1 VASRQYYA
9 MSVHGMANL
18 MRPASAEF
26 DLFGE
31 PAPGPLEGCPNPK
44 PSPTDKATFGRLAS
58 LYTAFSSDFA
68 SFALQECL
76 SRGHRRIADPFAG
89 MGTLGEA
96 ARVHSLD
103 VTLNDLNPFAVASCC
118 VRTASASQIGRAAET
133 VSSLISLSR
142 GEDDER
148 RFELTVDA
156 LLPAGS
162 LVNDCFQILLGQE
175 SRDVLCCLHILSIA
189 RIVMHKKLRG
199 SNPTW
204 TKRSPGSAAID
215 GDFESAVDAGIKSL
229 IAYSAQLPPLA
240 NDFSVQLSNRDV
252 AKLEWAEGSID
263 AIVTSPP
270 YPNRTDYIRHYLPAA
285 ELLLGGNREAE
296 RRLREAQIGTPLI
309 RPEHDGMEL
318 PGSVE
323 ALVERVRTHRS
334 YASER
339 YYAKGFRYYFEDMSR
354 VLARFA
360 SWLAPDGIVM
370 LVVQDTYYKEIL
382 VSVADLLGDIA
393 QVHGL
398 NLVGVE
404 RFKVRNAMSRLSPHS
419 RATLP
424 KPQLAETVMLLSKRQ

>member
-1 VASRQYYA
+1 MASR
-9 MSVHGMANL
+9 
-18 MRPASAEF
+18 MRPVAAEF

-31 PAPGPLEGCPNPK
+31 PTPGPLEGCPNPK
-44 PSPTDKATFGRLAS
+44 PSPTDKATYGRLAS

-96 ARVHSLD
+96 ARAHSLELK
-103 VTLNDLNPFAVASCC
+103 LNDLNPFAVASSC
-118 VRTASASQIGRAAET
+118 VRTASASQISRAVET
-133 VSSLISLSR
+133 VRSLISLSR
-142 GEDDER
+142 GEDDEQ
-148 RFELTVDA
+148 RFALTVGA

-162 LVNDCFQILLGQE
+162 TVSDCFKSPLGE
-175 SRDVLCCLHILSIA
+175 AATDILCCLHILSVA

-204 TKRSPGSAAID
+204 TKRSPGSSAID

-229 IAYSAQLPPLA
+229 IAYAAQLPHLA
-240 NDFSVQLSNRDV
+240 DGFSVQLSNRDV
-252 AKLEWAEGSID
+252 AELEWSAGSVD

-285 ELLLGGNREAE
+285 ELLLGGNQEAE
-296 RRLREAQIGTPLI
+296 RRLREIQIGTPLI
-309 RPEHDGMEL
+309 RPEHVGMEL
-318 PGSVE
+318 PRSVE
-323 ALVERVRTHRS
+323 TLIERVRTHRS

-354 VLARFA
+354 VLAGF
-360 SWLAPDGIVM
+360 SGWLAPNGIAM

-393 QVHGL
+393 RVHGL
-398 NLVGVE
+398 NVVGVE
-404 RFKVRNAMSRLSPHS
+404 RFKVRNALSRLSPHS

-424 KPQLAETVMLLSKRQ
+424 KPQLAETVMLLSKPQ

>member
-1 VASRQYYA
+1 
-9 MSVHGMANL
+9 
-18 MRPASAEF
+18 MRPAAAEI
-26 DLFGE
+26 DLFGK
-31 PAPGPLEGCPNPK
+31 PRPGPLEGCPNPK
-44 PSPTDKATFGRLAS
+44 PSPADKASFGRLAS

-76 SRGHRRIADPFAG
+76 SRGHKRIVDPFAG

-96 ARVHSLD
+96 ARAHSVDL
-103 VTLNDLNPFAVASCC
+103 TLNDLNPFAVASCC
-118 VRTASASQIGRAAET
+118 VRTASTSQIHHAAET
-133 VSSLISLSR
+133 VRLLTPLSR

-156 LLPAGS
+156 LLPTGS
-162 LVNDCFQILLGQE
+162 TVGDCFKTPVGDAT
-175 SRDVLCCLHILSIA
+175 RHVLCCLHILSVA

-204 TKRSPGSAAID
+204 TKRSAGNAPLD

-229 IAYSAQLPPLA
+229 TAYSAQLSPLA
-240 NDFSVQLSNRDV
+240 DDFSVELLNSDV
-252 AKLEWAEGSID
+252 AELEWDEGSVD

-285 ELLLGGNREAE
+285 ELLLGGNQEAE
-296 RRLREAQIGTPLI
+296 RRLREVQIGTPLI
-309 RPEHDGMEL
+309 RPEHSGMDL
-318 PGSVE
+318 PRSVE
-323 ALVERVRTHRS
+323 TLIERVRTHHS

-339 YYAKGFRYYFEDMSR
+339 YYAKGFRYYFEDISR

-360 SWLAPDGIVM
+360 GWLAPNGIVM

-404 RFKVRNAMSRLSPHS
+404 RFKVRNAMSRLSPQS